1 MADGYR
7 QVSDDSRVA
16 VVHVRE
22 LLSSMFA
29 NIEKLWIIYVFAL
42 SGIVS
47 TLAVGLWLVRDNNR
61 KGE

>member
-22 LLSSMFA
+22 HREIMDVCAFRYSINSCR
-29 NIEKLWIIYVFAL
+29 
-42 SGIVS
+42 
-47 TLAVGLWLVRDNNR
+47 GLVARAR
-61 KGE
+61 

>member
-1 MADGYR
+1 MADGHR

-22 LLSSMFA
+22 HREIMDHLRVCAFR
-29 NIEKLWIIYVFAL
+29 Y
-42 SGIVS
+42 
-47 TLAVGLWLVRDNNR
+47 AVGLWLVRDNNR

>member
-22 LLSSMFA
+22 HREIMDHLRVCAFRYSINSCR
-29 NIEKLWIIYVFAL
+29 
-42 SGIVS
+42 
-47 TLAVGLWLVRDNNR
+47 GLVARAR
-61 KGE
+61 